1 MSVCEGVYVCGIV
14 CVKRSVCGSFCVCVC
29 VCGSRGCGGFQARI
43 DGIFNGLA
51 VSNSFRRFLVKVY

>member
-1 MSVCEGVYVCGIV
+1 MSVCEGVYVCDIV
-14 CVKRSVCGSFCVCVC
+14 CVKRSVCGSFCVCV
-29 VCGSRGCGGFQARI
+29 GSRGCGGFQARI

>member
-1 MSVCEGVYVCGIV
+1 MCGSVYVYEN
-14 CVKRSVCGSFCVCVC
+14 CVCLC
-29 VCGSRGCGGFQARI
+29 VGSRGCGGFQARI